1 MLAKKEIID
10 KYSRHDK
17 DTGSPEVQISLLTD
31 RIDGLKNHFQ
41 SHKKDHHS
49 RLGLLKMVGK
59 RRRLLSYLKRT
70 DRDAYANLISSLS
83 LRK

>member
-1 MLAKKEIID
+1 MLAKKNIID
-10 KYSRHDK
+10 KYSRHGK
-17 DTGSPEVQISLLTD
+17 DTGSPEVQISLLTS
-31 RIDGLKNHFQ
+31 RIDGLKEHFQ
-41 SHKKDHHS
+41 DHKKDNHS

-70 DRDAYANLISSLS
+70 DGDAYTNLIRSLG